1 MESLPTLS
9 PRVGFDDAA
18 IPVDADSLRRD
29 FIEKLFY
36 QQAKFPAVATLNDH
50 YLALAYVVR
59 DRLLSRWTRTARTYF
74 EQGSRTVAY
83 LSAEFLLGPQLG
95 NNILCLRIEA
105 AVREALEPL
114 NLSLDTLLA
123 HEEEPGLGNGGLG
136 RLAACYMDSLAT
148 LSIPAIGYGIR
159 YEYGIFDQK
168 IEDGQQVEIADK
180 WLRFGNPW
188 EIPRPQIL
196 HPVGFGGA
204 TQHYADESG
213 RHRVKWAPA
222 RVVNGMPYD
231 TPVLGFGT
239 ETANFL
245 RLWHAVASESFDF
258 QAFNAGDYYRAVEDK
273 VRSETISKV
282 LYPND
287 VALAGRQLRLE
298 QQYLLVACSLRDMI
312 RIYLQRIPDIRHFHE
327 KYAIQLNDTH
337 PALAVLEL
345 MRILV
350 DEYLL
355 SWEEAWDITV
365 SALGYTNHTL
375 LPEALETWGLPLFGS
390 LLPRHLELVFEINQ
404 RFLSD
409 VRSRYPGDEARVR
422 RMSLI
427 DEHGERSVR
436 MAHVA
441 CVGSHA
447 VNGVAEMHSNLLR
460 ETLLQDFAQMY
471 PERFTNVTN
480 GVTPRRFLALANPG
494 LSRLITEAIGDG
506 WQIDLDQLRRLEP
519 MAGDA
524 AFRDAFC
531 RAKLENKRLLAEHVH
546 QATGWLLDPGTLVS
560 VQVKRIHEYKR
571 QVLNLLHII
580 TSCLRIQAGALPAA
594 RRTFIFAGKAAPGY
608 DMAKLVIR
616 LVHDVAEWVRNDPA
630 ARQWMSV
637 VFIPD
642 FNVKIAERIYPAA
655 DLSVQISTAGKE
667 ASGTGNM
674 KLSLN
679 GALTIGTLDGANV
692 EIREHVG
699 ADNFYLFGQPAD
711 QARYAKAQRYRPWAL
726 AEKDAE
732 LRAALDLIGSGHLAQ
747 GDRGRYAPLVDSLL
761 GHDTFMVLSDY
772 RAYLEAEAQA
782 ALDFC
787 DPEAWARRAI
797 LTVARMGHFSSDRS
811 IREYCRG
818 IWNVSPVEIPPRELP
833 AVIQ

>member
-1 MESLPTLS
+1 MESLPPLS
-9 PRVGFDDAA
+9 ARVGFDDAV

-59 DRLLSRWTRTARTYF
+59 DRLLARWTRTARTYF
-74 EQGSRTVAY
+74 ERGSRTVAY

-95 NNILCLRIEA
+95 NNLLCLGIEP
-105 AVREALEPL
+105 AVREALAPL
-114 NLSLDTLLA
+114 NLSLDAMLA

-148 LSIPAIGYGIR
+148 LGIPAIGYGIR

-168 IEDGQQVEIADK
+168 IEGGQQIELADK
-180 WLRFGNPW
+180 WLRYGNPW

-204 TQHYADESG
+204 THRYTDDRG
-213 RHRVKWAPA
+213 RVRVRWTPA

-231 TPVLGFGT
+231 TPVLGYGT

-287 VALAGRQLRLE
+287 VALGGRQLRLE

-312 RIYLQRIPDIRHFHE
+312 RIYLQRASSIHNFHE

-350 DEYLL
+350 DEYDLA
-355 SWEEAWDITV
+355 WAEAWDITV
-365 SALGYTNHTL
+365 KTLGYTNHTL

-390 LLPRHLELVFEINQ
+390 LLPRHLEIVFEINQ
-404 RFLSD
+404 RFLSA
-409 VRSRYPGDEARVR
+409 VRGKYPGDEARVQ

-427 DEHGERSVR
+427 DEQGDRFVR

-460 ETLLQDFAQMY
+460 ETVLKDFAEMY
-471 PERFTNVTN
+471 PERFSNVTN

-494 LSRLITEAIGDG
+494 LAELITEAVGDG
-506 WQIDLDQLRRLEP
+506 WQVDLERLRKLEP
-519 MAGDA
+519 LADDA
-524 AFRDAFC
+524 AFRAAF
-531 RAKLENKRLLAEHVH
+531 RTIKQENKRLLAEHVTL
-546 QATGWLLDPGTLVS
+546 ATGLRLDPETLLS

-571 QVLNLLHII
+571 QVLNLLHVI
-580 TSCLRIQAGALPAA
+580 TACLRIKAGVFPAT
-594 RRTFIFAGKAAPGY
+594 RRTFLFAGKAAPGY
-608 DMAKLVIR
+608 TMAKLVIR
-616 LVHDVAEWVRNDPA
+616 LIHDVADWVRHDSLL
-630 ARQWMSV
+630 RQWVSV
-637 VFIPD
+637 VFVPD

-674 KLSLN
+674 KQSLN

-699 ADNFYLFGQPAD
+699 AENFYLFG
-711 QARYAKAQRYRPWAL
+711 L
-726 AEKDAE
+726 TAEEVRATKTRGYHPSEFVEGDAE
-732 LRAALDLIGSGHLAQ
+732 LRAALDLMGSGQLSG
-747 GDRGRYAPLVDSLL
+747 GDPERYAPLLHSLI
-761 GHDTFMVLSDY
+761 GWDEYMVLSDY
-772 RAYLEAEAQA
+772 RAYVNAEAKVA
-782 ALDFC
+782 KDFC
-787 DPEAWARRAI
+787 DAEAWTRRAI
-797 LTVARMGHFSSDRS
+797 LTVARMGYFSSDRS
-811 IREYCRG
+811 IQEYCHA
-818 IWNVSPVEIPPRELP
+818 IWNVTSVNIPAR
-833 AVIQ
+833 